1 MNTGSLE
8 DTLWF
13 ANAEPGP
20 VYPAPTER
28 AEADVAI
35 VGAGFL
41 GLSTAL
47 HLALRG
53 IRVIVLEAHE
63 PGFGASGRSSGFVV
77 PSFVTP
83 LGPDRVREMLG
94 NDCGERICRLVGDSG
109 NLVFDL
115 IRDHAIKCEGEQSG
129 WLQPVH
135 SSARI
140 AFLEQRQSEWSAQG
154 KSLELLDRRGIRR
167 LTGMNSYHAA
177 LLDRTGGQLNSL
189 GFVRG
194 LAKAALSAGATIWTG
209 TRVEEIRKGAQRWEL
224 RCRDSLVSAECVVLA
239 TNALDSTLASKS
251 ARSRLPVVFHQI
263 ATSPLDAAN
272 RERILPEN
280 QCLTDTRRDMF
291 AFRWTVDGRLITGG
305 LPLPAV
311 SSQRVHAALRRRLL
325 SMVPVSGPCEIDY
338 GWRGVIA
345 ISRHLLPQVT
355 EVDNGLFTAV
365 GCCGRGIA
373 LSTALGRELAAFLYS
388 GDPNTL
394 SVPTGP
400 SAPLPG
406 RALLRH
412 LPALLLPWFR
422 MRDRMEGD

>member
-1 MNTGSLE
+1 MSRDSGLPAAAADLSCPALSL
-8 DTLWF
+8 
-13 ANAEPGP
+13 
-20 VYPAPTER
+20 
-28 AEADVAI
+28 
-35 VGAGFL
+35 
-41 GLSTAL
+41 
-47 HLALRG
+47 H
-53 IRVIVLEAHE
+53 
-63 PGFGASGRSSGFVV
+63 SGRTVSG
-77 PSFVTP
+77 
-83 LGPDRVREMLG
+83 EMLG

-239 TNALDSTLASKS
+239 TNALDSTMASKS

-311 SSQRVHAALRRRLL
+311 SSSAYMPLCGEDCSRWFRFRSLRNRLRLEGGDRNLPASPAPGYGSRQRPLYGSRLL
-325 SMVPVSGPCEIDY
+325 RPGYSAFD
-338 GWRGVIA
+338 RA
-345 ISRHLLPQVT
+345 R
-355 EVDNGLFTAV
+355 
-365 GCCGRGIA
+365 
-373 LSTALGRELAAFLYS
+373 RELAAFLYS

-394 SVPTGP
+394 SVPIGP